1 MKVLVANP
9 PWPGP
14 GYGARSDV
22 RWPHKRSDKFLE
34 YPIYLSYV
42 VSVLEKAGFE
52 VDFVDGIL
60 DELSIQGFAKIVK
73 DKQAKMVILETST
86 PSIEYDLLTAKILK
100 EEIKDIFVVLVG
112 SHVSFFH
119 KEIMR
124 ENEFLDCVC
133 RGEFDFTIRD
143 LAITLSKKGDLKKVK
158 GITFRDK
165 DGVHINEERPLIQN
179 LDEIPFPARDIA
191 KDKFYR
197 QGTFIG
203 RLSTT
208 MVSSRGCPYHCI
220 FCLWPNTLYGHKCRM
235 RSAENIVAEIE
246 EAVKKYGIDEIY
258 FDDDS
263 FALDKKR
270 VLKICEL
277 IKKRN
282 LKVRWIAQCR
292 VSSIQD
298 EEIANK
304 MKEAGCHYI
313 RFGVESGSQEILRI
327 IKKGITLKQVE
338 EAFRICRKVGIKT
351 QAFFLFGIPG
361 ETWQTINKSIK
372 FAKKIKPDSAQF
384 AIAIPHPGTELY
396 EICKKNGWLKYRKWE
411 DFSACNSLIETGK
424 LSRKDLEKARIKA
437 YRRFYFR
444 PAYILSTALKI
455 KNLNDLESV
464 VGSAK
469 SIISRVAFFKQAG
482 NGKNKLK

>member
-1 MKVLVANP
+1 MKILVANP

-22 RWPHKRSDKFLE
+22 RWPHKRSDKLLE
-34 YPIYLSYV
+34 HPIYLAYV
-42 VSVLEKAGFE
+42 VAVLKEEGFE

-60 DELSIQGFAKIVK
+60 DELSIPEFAKVVK
-73 DKQAKMVILETST
+73 NKQAEMVILETST
-86 PSIEYDLLTAKILK
+86 PSIEYDLLTAKTLK
-100 EEIKDIFVVLVG
+100 EKIKDIFVVLVG
-112 SHVSFFH
+112 SHATFFH
-119 KEIMR
+119 EEIMR

-133 RGEFDFTIRD
+133 RGEFDFTIKD
-143 LAITLSKKGDLKKVK
+143 LAITLSQKGDLKEVK

-165 DGVHINEERPLIQN
+165 DGIHINEDRSLIQN
-179 LDEIPFPARDIA
+179 LDEIPFPARDIV
-191 KDKFYR
+191 KDKNYR
-197 QGTFIG
+197 QGTFMG
-203 RLSTT
+203 KLSTT
-208 MVSSRGCPYHCI
+208 MVSSRGCPYRCI
-220 FCLWPNTLYGHKCRM
+220 FCLWPNILYGHKCRM
-235 RSAENIVAEIE
+235 RSAENVVDEIE

-277 IKKRN
+277 IKKHN

-304 MKEAGCHYI
+304 MREAGCHYI
-313 RFGVESGSQEILRI
+313 RFGVESGSQRMLDFM
-327 IKKGITLKQVE
+327 KKGITLGQVRK
-338 EAFRICRKVGIKT
+338 AFKLCRKAGIKT

-361 ETWQTINKSIK
+361 ETWQAINESIE

-396 EICKKNGWLKYRKWE
+396 EICKKNGWLKYKKWE
-411 DFSACNSLIETGK
+411 DFSACNSLIETDE
-424 LSRKDLEKARIKA
+424 LSRKDLEEARVKA
-437 YRRFYFR
+437 YREFYLR
-444 PAYILSTALKI
+444 PAYIIRTLYKI
-455 KNLNDLESV
+455 KSFSYLVSTMR
-464 VGSAK
+464 SAK
-469 SIISRVAFFKQAG
+469 SISSRMAFFEKV
-482 NGKNKLK
+482 NS